1 MYSTQ
6 CISTWTKC
14 FIQTWVRFVHEMCI
28 NTQFAFDGET
38 AVCLRT
44 STINFKFL
52 KASCCEIGDHML
64 FFVKDPNRNMLEML
78 ADGNMW
84 MVSPLSIC
92 WTVKQFC
99 WTLTGVSWPLF
110 MNLDWTPKKT
120 KKVIHANI
128 CLLWKQEKP
137 ELLQPLTVLECPP

>member
-1 MYSTQ
+1 MLHTNMGQ
-6 CISTWTKC
+6 ICTWNVYKHTIC
-14 FIQTWVRFVHEMCI
+14 FWRGNC
-28 NTQFAFDGET
+28 
-38 AVCLRT
+38 CLFKNI
-44 STINFKFL
+44 INFKFL